1 MFDWCIA
8 ILYNVCCVKILHH
21 QNTASVSIRTPP
33 VLASCIQSN
42 IREWSTVKSLS
53 QTHGQCLAFFLLY
66 RKCTH
71 SQILVGLVTM
81 REPSVHV
88 HYIKHEFKAWSKRK
102 RFNSVHSFMRFWQQ
116 GKEYNLGDDGALL
129 PNTHQMAQLTPS
141 MIQTKDQPNTASAAG
156 RVVELQKYNSGC
168 YN

>member
-1 MFDWCIA
+1 MSSEPLYDRSSSSSPPPSPGERVCDVTAGIVVVNSDVIRVLVWLA
-8 ILYNVCCVKILHH
+8 VAHNVLEKEPKHTPYNVRLMHCAIVRRSTMYAVLKYCI
-21 QNTASVSIRTPP
+21 IRTAP

-102 RFNSVHSFMRFWQQ
+102 RFNSVHSFMRF
-116 GKEYNLGDDGALL
+116 
-129 PNTHQMAQLTPS
+129 
-141 MIQTKDQPNTASAAG
+141 
-156 RVVELQKYNSGC
+156 
-168 YN
+168 